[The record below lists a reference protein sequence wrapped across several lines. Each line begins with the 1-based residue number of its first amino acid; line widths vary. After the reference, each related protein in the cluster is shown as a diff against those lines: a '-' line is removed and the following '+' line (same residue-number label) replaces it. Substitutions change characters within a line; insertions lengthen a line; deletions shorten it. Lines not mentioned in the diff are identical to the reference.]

1 MTNDLKHLAI
11 SASAGSG
18 KTFQLAHRYIRLMA
32 ERVHPDRI
40 VALTFS
46 RKAAGEIFDS
56 IVGYLRGAAS
66 AAEKAKTTGALIE
79 RNDLN
84 SKAFLALLRQFTDN
98 LHRVHIGTLDSFIV
112 GIVRAFPAELG
123 VPGGLD
129 VMDTDGT
136 SAVEMRQQ
144 ALGRIFNPR
153 HTDPAAQREFLEAF
167 KQATFGREEKTAGRQ
182 LATFI
187 DESRALFQSVFRK
200 EYWGDADRIWPD
212 GSAWLEGEVDAATAA
227 DRLAELV
234 TQAGYAEKS
243 STRWLDFIEAARS
256 FRGGQA
262 WARELEYLFKKLA
275 ALAPALR
282 EGRACLGM
290 DRQEYELDAAMCKLA
305 LELVTHIMRCELN
318 GALEQTQGIHRIL
331 EQYNAMYETLA
342 RRQGKFTF
350 DDIQYLLTDANKRSG
365 GRLLS
370 RDPGQDGK
378 LYIDYRLDCR
388 LDHWLLDEFQDT
400 SDLQWR
406 VFENL
411 ADEILQDDSGERT
424 FFYVGDVKQAIY
436 GWRGGNADL
445 FDRILNAYRPQ
456 IELRGLAESY
466 RSCEP
471 VIEAVN
477 GVFGEVSDAPPS
489 PSGPRRASGL
499 PQKTA
504 AEWQRLWETHT
515 SRQGFVPDNGYAA
528 IIEPLCPE
536 DKKKPDEEDRYA
548 VVAAVLREIDPLAR
562 GLSSAVLVRTNKAGR
577 EVVDTLRRCC
587 PGWPIVHEGNA
598 TIVDNPVVSVLVS
611 LVRFAVHPG
620 DTFAWEHVMMSP
632 LRAAIEKRGYVRDT
646 LPLILLSQV
655 ERDGFQALVRDWE
668 QELEEEQA
676 LDAFGQQ
683 RLSDLVRAA
692 GEFDASGSRDCGA
705 FVRFVEAY
713 EVRELAAG
721 SVIRVM
727 TVHQSKGLGFDIV
740 LLPDLMTG
748 NLAGGGDLGL
758 TAARERRTDPV
769 QWILKMPRRVV
780 AEQDEVLSAQM
791 QARAE
796 QQSLDDMCV
805 LYVALTRARRAL
817 YMITSYPGPSSKVL
831 SPAAFVKTQLA
842 GDPRPAEGPE
852 IEVGKTTAALLY
864 ENGKREWYR
873 DLPVRSARSGTTGRK
888 GAKGRKSEPQRR
900 RLVPIEPSGQ
910 EEFVQRAD
918 RLFVAETSEVRSF
931 GTAIHELLE
940 KVEWIEQAD
949 AEKIIEEWL
958 ASSSCS
964 EDVKRDVCAQ
974 FRNALKAATVREAL
988 ARPEGEVELWREK
1001 RFEIV
1006 LENEEWLS
1014 GTFDRVEIERD
1025 AKGAVTRASVIDYK
1039 SDRVEDEP
1047 AMQRAI
1053 ETYRPQLHL
1062 YGRALSRIL
1071 QLPEPRIALRILFTR
1086 TGEVRD
1092 VAPL

>member
-56 IVGYLRGAAS
+56 IVHYLCAAAS
-66 AAEKAKTTGALIE
+66 AAEQAKATGRLID
-79 RNDLN
+79 RSDLD

-129 VMDTDGT
+129 VMDTDGA
-136 SAVEMRQQ
+136 SADEMRRQ

-153 HTDPAAQREFLEAF
+153 HTDASAQRDFLEAF
-167 KQATFGREEKTAGRQ
+167 KQATFGREEKSAGQQ

-187 DESRALFQSVFRK
+187 AESRALFQAVSRG
-200 EYWGDADRIWPD
+200 ECWGDAGCIWPH
-212 GSAWLEGEVDAATAA
+212 GSPWLKGKVDAAEAA
-227 DRLAELV
+227 DRLTDRVAK
-234 TQAGYAEKS
+234 AGYSAKAVE
-243 STRWLDFIEAARS
+243 RWQEFVDAARS

-262 WARELEYLFKKLA
+262 WPRALGFLFEKLA
-275 ALAPALR
+275 DLAPDLR
-282 EGRACLGM
+282 RGSARLSM
-290 DRQEYELDAAMCKLA
+290 DRKDYELDAELCTHA
-305 LELVTHIMRCELN
+305 LRLVTHLMRCELN
-318 GALEQTQGIHRIL
+318 GALEQTQGIYRIL
-331 EQYNAMYETLA
+331 EQYSAIYETLA

-350 DDIQYLLTDANKRSG
+350 DDIQYLLTDANKHSG

-370 RDPGQDGK
+370 RDPGQGGK

-445 FDRILNAYRPQ
+445 FDRVLDTYGSR
-456 IELRGLAESY
+456 IERRGLAESY

-477 GVFGEVSDAPPS
+477 GVFGDVA
-489 PSGPRRASGL
+489 AAGL
-499 PQKTA
+499 PAGTA
-504 AEWQRLWETHT
+504 AEWRRLWETHT
-515 SRQGFVPDNGYAA
+515 SRRGFVPDSGYAA
-528 IIEPLCPE
+528 IVEPVCA
-536 DKKKPDEEDRYA
+536 DGKQKPDEEDRYA
-548 VVAAVLREIDPLAR
+548 VTAAVLREIDPIAR
-562 GLSSAVLVRTNKAGR
+562 GLSAAVLVRTNKAGR
-577 EVVDTLRRCC
+577 EAVDALRRHC
-587 PGWPIVHEGNA
+587 PGWPIVHEGSA
-598 TIVDNPVVSVLVS
+598 TIADNPVVAVLVS
-611 LVRFAVHPG
+611 LVQFAAHPG
-620 DTFAWEHVMMSP
+620 DSFAWEHVRMSP
-632 LRAAIEKRGYVRDT
+632 LRTVIAGREHARES
-646 LPLILLSQV
+646 LPLVLLSQI
-655 ERDGFQALVRDWE
+655 ERDGFQAFVREWG
-668 QELEEEQA
+668 QA
-676 LDAFGQQ
+676 LAEECALDPFGQQ

-692 GEFDASGSRDCGA
+692 GEFDAAGSRDCGA
-705 FVRFVEAY
+705 FIRFVKSY

-721 SVIRVM
+721 SIVRVM
-727 TVHQSKGLGFDIV
+727 TVHQSKGLGFDVV
-740 LLPDLMTG
+740 LLPDLMSG

-758 TAARERRTDPV
+758 LGARERRTEPV
-769 QWILKMPRRVV
+769 RWVLKMPRRVV
-780 AEQDEVLSAQM
+780 AGRDEVLSAQV
-791 QARAE
+791 QAHAE

-817 YMITSYPGPSSKVL
+817 YMITSYPGPTSKTL
-831 SPAAFVKTQLA
+831 SPAAFVKAQLT
-842 GDPRPAEGPE
+842 GDPRPVGGPG
-852 IEVGKTTAALLY
+852 IGIADSAATLLY
-864 ENGKREWYR
+864 EKGAREWYR
-873 DLPVRSARSGTTGRK
+873 GVRLRAARRRAA
-888 GAKGRKSEPQRR
+888 GAEAGKKFEQKPRRR
-900 RLVPIEPSGQ
+900 RLVQVEPSGQ

-931 GTAIHELLE
+931 GTAIHELFE
-940 KVEWIEQAD
+940 QVAWIEEAD
-949 AEKIIEEWL
+949 AEQIIGAWRP
-958 ASSSCS
+958 SSGCS
-964 EDVKRDVCAQ
+964 EDVKRDVAAQ
-974 FRNALKAATVREAL
+974 FRRALQAAAVREAL
-988 ARPEGEVELWREK
+988 AQPEGEAELWREK

-1014 GTFDRVEIERD
+1014 GAFDRVVIERD
-1025 AKGAVTRASVIDYK
+1025 ATGKVTRAAVIDYK
-1039 SDRVEDEP
+1039 SDRVVVGP
-1047 AMQRAI
+1047 AMDRAV
-1053 ETYRPQLHL
+1053 ETYRPQLRL

-1071 QLPEPRIALRILFTR
+1071 RLPESRIALRILFTR
-1086 TGEVRD
+1086 TGEVKK
-1092 VAPL
+1092 VGPLR